1 MCHCLLPPVS
11 LWSLAPRSL
20 LDGKDRG
27 RKTVEVIQLVKLLPF
42 ESLGALLFYFILTK
56 DNFLT
61 EGAFR
66 IKTGV
71 ILPPFP
77 QPVTRIKETIL
88 KYCQF

>member
-27 RKTVEVIQLVKLLPF
+27 RKTVEVIQLVKLPSF
-42 ESLGALLFYFILTK
+42 ESSGALLFYLILTK
-56 DNFLT
+56 DNHFLT
-61 EGAFR
+61 ERAFS

-71 ILPPFP
+71 ISPPFP
-77 QPVTRIKETIL
+77 
-88 KYCQF
+88 

>member
-27 RKTVEVIQLVKLLPF
+27 RKTVKVIQLVKLLPF
-42 ESLGALLFYFILTK
+42 ESLGALLFYFILTNY
-56 DNFLT
+56 NFLT

-66 IKTGV
+66 IKTSMV
-71 ILPPFP
+71 LPPFP
-77 QPVTRIKETIL
+77 QPTTRIKETIL